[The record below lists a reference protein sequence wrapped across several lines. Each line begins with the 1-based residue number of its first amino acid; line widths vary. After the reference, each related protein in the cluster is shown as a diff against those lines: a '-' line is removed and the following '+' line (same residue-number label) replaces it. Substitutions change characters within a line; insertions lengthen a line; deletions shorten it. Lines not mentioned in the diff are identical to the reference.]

1 MNKVFKDYKITL
13 LMGTIWGLTELLFG
27 YALHLIS
34 IPVAGALLMPAGVI
48 CMYFTWRATSS
59 PFKTFLTSF
68 IAALFKLITL
78 VVVPLS
84 ASHLVLNPVAAILLQ
99 GVFMI
104 IPLIAIFRLRESLF
118 RWYYPVIVLVTFSS
132 IFLYKAAFILFQNYL
147 NYISGSPVLSGL
159 NISANISFF
168 FTETFI
174 STLIFIVFLLVS
186 RSLSAK
192 HIITASL
199 LLFATTPSGAQT
211 SLPPLF
217 VKTPEGKEVK
227 LTDYLKEG
235 KTVVISFWATWCK
248 PCTEELEAVSERF
261 ESWSKES
268 DFKFVAISIDDSR
281 SSSKVRSFV
290 SGRDWPF
297 TVLLDSNQEIM
308 KAMNVTS
315 VPFTLILDKK
325 GVVRYSHS
333 GYIPGDENTLIRE
346 IKKIS
351 DEK

>member
-1 MNKVFKDYKITL
+1 MNKVLKDYKITL

-59 PFKTFLTSF
+59 PFRTFLTSS
-68 IAALFKLITL
+68 IAALFKLVTL
-78 VVVPLS
+78 TIVP
-84 ASHLVLNPVAAILLQ
+84 AGAAYLVINPVIAILLQ
-99 GVFMI
+99 GVFMLV
-104 IPLIAIFRLRESLF
+104 PLMAIFKLRE
-118 RWYYPVIVLVTFSS
+118 RVINWYYPVILLATFSS

-147 NYISGSPVLSGL
+147 NYINCSPALSGL
-159 NISANISFF
+159 NISANITFF

-174 STLIFIVFLLVS
+174 STMVFVIFLLIS
-186 RSLSAK
+186 KLHSAK
-192 HIITASL
+192 HVITASL
-199 LLFATTPSGAQT
+199 LLFAATPAAAQT

-235 KTVVISFWATWCK
+235 RPVVISFWATWCK

-268 DFKFVAISIDDSR
+268 DFKFIAISVDDSR

-290 SGRDWPF
+290 SGREWPF

-315 VPFTLILDKK
+315 VPFTLILDRK
-325 GVVRYSHS
+325 GIVRYSHS
-333 GYIPGDENTLIRE
+333 GYIPGDENTLILE